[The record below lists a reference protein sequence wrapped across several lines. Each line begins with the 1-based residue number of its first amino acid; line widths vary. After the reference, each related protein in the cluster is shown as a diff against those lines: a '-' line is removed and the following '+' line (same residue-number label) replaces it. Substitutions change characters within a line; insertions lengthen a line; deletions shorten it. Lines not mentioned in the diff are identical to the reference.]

1 MTDELTCW
9 VYRSSRKDEMYL
21 YLADK
26 DAFDPVPEPLLRA
39 MGRLELVLEL
49 TLTPERRLAREDV
62 NLVLANLRG
71 QGFHLQM
78 PPRLTPD
85 LHQGE

>member
-9 VYRSSRKDEMYL
+9 VYRSSRKDETYL

-26 DAFDPVPEPLLRA
+26 DAFDPVPEALLKA

-49 TLTPERRLAREDV
+49 TLTPERSLAREDV
-62 NLVLANLRG
+62 NQVLANLRG

-85 LHQGE
+85 LYQGE